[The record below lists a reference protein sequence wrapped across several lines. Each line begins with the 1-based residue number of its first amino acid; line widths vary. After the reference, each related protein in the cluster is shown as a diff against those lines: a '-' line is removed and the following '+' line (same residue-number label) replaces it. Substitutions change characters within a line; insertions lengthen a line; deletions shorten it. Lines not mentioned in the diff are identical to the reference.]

1 MHGLTKVQK
10 TIKITTMKKYLI
22 QFSLNQLRLLL
33 LLIIT
38 TVTTGSE
45 LFAQDS
51 AVTAPVVKKQS
62 YVKNTF
68 EGNYIIDNQT
78 VMVPIKG
85 TFEFDIN
92 HRFATTDK
100 GFKDLFGLFGSANMR
115 LGFSYVP
122 IKDLQL
128 GFGANN
134 YNMQVDWS
142 AKYAVVKQ
150 TKDNSMPV
158 SVTLYGNVA
167 MDTRAKSDIL
177 PIVTTSDRFS
187 FYSQVMVARKVS
199 ETLSIQGGFSLTHFN
214 NVEGYFDDKNVIQS
228 KMNNDHL
235 AFSISA
241 RYKFSPKTSIIFNY
255 DQPITQHPMNN
266 PNPNLSLGLDMKS
279 SGHDFQVFF
288 GNYGY
293 TLPQNNNF
301 LNHNDFTKGQYV
313 IGFNISRLWNF

>member
-1 MHGLTKVQK
+1 
-10 TIKITTMKKYLI
+10 MKKYLI
-22 QFSLNQLRLLL
+22 HFSCTQLRILLL
-33 LLIIT
+33 LVISSLM
-38 TVTTGSE
+38 TGSE

-51 AVTAPVVKKQS
+51 TSAPVVKKKS
-62 YVKNTF
+62 FVKNTF
-68 EGNYIIDNQT
+68 EGNYIIDNQS

-92 HRFATTDK
+92 HRFAAMDH
-100 GFKDLFGLFGSANMR
+100 GFTDLFGLFGSANMR

-122 IKDLQL
+122 VRDLQL

-158 SVTLYGNVA
+158 SVTLYGNAA
-167 MDTRAKSDIL
+167 MDTRAKSIIL
-177 PIVTTSDRFS
+177 PIVNTSDRFS
-187 FYSQVMVARKVS
+187 FYTQVMVARKFTEAFS
-199 ETLSIQGGFSLTHFN
+199 LQAGFSLTHFN
-214 NVEGYFDDKNVIQS
+214 NVEGYFDDKGVIQS

-235 AFSISA
+235 AVSVSA
-241 RYKFSPKTSIIFNY
+241 RYKISPKTSVIFNY
-255 DQPITQHPMNN
+255 DQPLTQHPVDN

-301 LNHNDFTKGQYV
+301 LNHNDYTKGQYV